1 MCRSGWRVV
10 VFDSKHPDVGRLLPP
25 AAQNNHREESQLKKP
40 LPSGSVRLSLAHKR
54 VRLSEEKLNCGR
66 QKEDEIMR
74 TARMWPIIVLAV
86 GLLVIPELVAADV
99 VVKQKTSAT
108 MAGGVIKSSGT
119 ITTAISG
126 DKQRSDSEMK
136 TKLVIVSSTVKTTDI
151 MRLDKE
157 LVWNLD
163 NKKKTYTEMTFAE
176 MRAMLDSLQAEMQKA
191 GEESGKDDED
201 YEVSPPEFK
210 VEKTGKTATIAGY
223 SCGEYIMTVITRAKD
238 KKTGDTGSFTLHN
251 QMWMTTDWAGQAEYE
266 AFAVKMAQKMGFG
279 RGMES
284 AQTYLAMMGV
294 GAEDLSTEM
303 GKIGG
308 FPMKQEM
315 TMYTFGAPAAQ
326 KEAGKEQ
333 STDTAEESKSPTDNL
348 AKLGGLFGKKKDKE
362 KEEKSKDSAAGPGA
376 LFSMTIE
383 VESLSSGSVD
393 AGQFEIP
400 TGYKKVEKK
409 K

>member
-1 MCRSGWRVV
+1 
-10 VFDSKHPDVGRLLPP
+10 
-25 AAQNNHREESQLKKP
+25 
-40 LPSGSVRLSLAHKR
+40 
-54 VRLSEEKLNCGR
+54 
-66 QKEDEIMR
+66 MR
-74 TARMWPIIVLAV
+74 TAKTWLMVTLTI
-86 GLLVIPELVAADV
+86 GLLMIPQLVSADV
-99 VVKQKTSAT
+99 VIKQKTSAA
-108 MAGGVIKSSGT
+108 MAMGVIKSSGT

-136 TKLVIVSSTVKTTDI
+136 TKLVIASSTVKTTDI

-191 GEESGKDDED
+191 GEESGKEDED

-210 VEKTGKTATIAGY
+210 IEKTGKTATVAGY
-223 SCGEYIMTVITRAKD
+223 SCEEYLMTVVTRAKN
-238 KKTGDTGSFTLHN
+238 KKTGDTGSFTLHDRL
-251 QMWMTTDWAGQAEYE
+251 WMTKDWAGQAEYE
-266 AFAVKMAQKMGFG
+266 AFALKMAEKMGFG

-284 AQTYLAMMGV
+284 AQSYLAMMGID
-294 GAEDLSTEM
+294 ADDLSKEM
-303 GKIGG
+303 GKVGG

-315 TMYTFGAPAAQ
+315 TMYTFGAAAAQ
-326 KEAGKEQ
+326 KETDKEQ
-333 STDTAEESKSPTDNL
+333 SKDTAEESKSPTDNL

-362 KEEKSKDSAAGPGA
+362 KEDKAKEGSAGPGA
-376 LFSMTIE
+376 MFSMTVE
-383 VESLSSGSVD
+383 VESVSVGGVD

-400 TGYKKVEKK
+400 AGFKKVEKK